1 MLAVAVG
8 LAACSAAP
16 SDPASSPTETASP
29 PTPAQDLLLFTS
41 LPIFWSEGSLSDM
54 LSDSAERHW
63 ARKALEARWRLVP
76 VDSLTALS
84 DRPEA
89 HVLLMAQPRALSGGE
104 NVTLDNF
111 VRGGGRVVMIVDPML
126 EAHSAYGFG
135 DKRRPEAVSM
145 LSPILAR
152 WGVRLVED
160 ERPAYEAQW
169 GERSVPVEDG
179 GLFELTDTGF
189 ESDCHL
195 VGDGLA
201 AWCRVGKGK
210 VVLMADATFLADGEK
225 AGGDG
230 DKLLLDLV
238 DEAQAPVPAE
248 AARDKAAK

>member
-1 MLAVAVG
+1 MLAAAVG
-8 LAACSAAP
+8 LSACSAAP
-16 SDPASSPTETASP
+16 SDPASSPTETASAP
-29 PTPAQDLLLFTS
+29 KPAQDLLLFTS

-54 LSDSAERHW
+54 LSDNAERHW

-76 VDSLTALS
+76 VDSLTALRNGA
-84 DRPEA
+84 DAP
-89 HVLLMAQPRALSGGE
+89 VLLMAQPRALSGGE

-126 EAHSAYGFG
+126 DAHSAYGFG

-152 WGVRLVED
+152 WGLRLVED

-169 GERSVPVEDG
+169 GGRSVPVADG

-189 ESDCHL
+189 ESTCRL

-201 AWCRVGKGK
+201 AWCRVGNGK
-210 VVLMADATFLADGEK
+210 VVLMADATFLADGAK

-230 DKLLLDLV
+230 DRLLLDLV
-238 DEAQAPVPAE
+238 DEAQAPIPAE
-248 AARDKAAK
+248 PARDRTVR

>member
-1 MLAVAVG
+1 MLTVAFG
-8 LAACSAAP
+8 LTGCSAAP
-16 SDPASSPTETASP
+16 TDPAPSPTETAAASP
-29 PTPAQDLLLFTS
+29 SAEGLLLFTS

-54 LSDSAERHW
+54 LSDSAEPHW

-76 VDSLTALS
+76 VDSLTALR

-89 HVLLMAQPRALSGGE
+89 HVLLMAQPRALAGGE

-111 VRGGGRVVMIVDPML
+111 VRNGGRVVMIVDPML

-152 WGVRLVED
+152 WGLRLVED
-160 ERPAYEAQW
+160 ERPAYVAQW
-169 GERSVPVEDG
+169 GQRSVPVEDG
-179 GLFELTDTGF
+179 GLFELTGTGF
-189 ESDCHL
+189 ESSCHL

-210 VVLMADATFLADGEK
+210 VVLMADATFIADGEK

-230 DKLLLDLV
+230 DKLLLDLI
-238 DEAQAPVPAE
+238 DEAQAPIPAE
-248 AARDKAAK
+248 PERASAG